1 MEVGITGWIVFN
13 AAILCLLAL
22 DLGVA
27 QRKAH
32 APSLREATLW
42 SIVWIALGLGF
53 GAFIYATSGAES
65 FQQYL
70 AGYIIEKSLS
80 VDNIFVFYVVFSY
93 FNVPLHLRHR
103 VLFFGILG
111 ALIMRGLMIALG
123 VFLIAKFHWI
133 LYVFGILL
141 IVTGIRMAFHRE
153 ETLEVDELWIVRLV
167 RRFIPLT
174 EGWRNGRFFVKESG
188 RWLATPL
195 LLVVAVIEATDVV
208 FAIDSIPAVFAVTRD
223 PFIVYTSNVFAILGL
238 RALFFLIAGII
249 PLFHYLKVALSFIL
263 SFVGVK
269 MLVADTAWKI
279 PTAVS
284 LWVILLTLTV
294 AVIASWLRARMRKDA
309 PPA

>member
-1 MEVGITGWIVFN
+1 
-13 AAILCLLAL
+13 
-22 DLGVA
+22 
-27 QRKAH
+27 
-32 APSLREATLW
+32 
-42 SIVWIALGLGF
+42 
-53 GAFIYATSGAES
+53 
-65 FQQYL
+65 
-70 AGYIIEKSLS
+70 
-80 VDNIFVFYVVFSY
+80 
-93 FNVPLHLRHR
+93 
-103 VLFFGILG
+103 
-111 ALIMRGLMIALG
+111 MIALG

-284 LWVILLTLTV
+284 LWVILLTLAV

>member
-22 DLGVA
+22 DLGVV

-53 GAFIYATSGAES
+53 GAFIYATSGAVS

-93 FNVPLHLRHR
+93 FNVPLHLRHK

-174 EGWRNGRFFVKESG
+174 EGWRNGRYS
-188 RWLATPL
+188 
-195 LLVVAVIEATDVV
+195 
-208 FAIDSIPAVFAVTRD
+208 FAGNA
-223 PFIVYTSNVFAILGL
+223 
-238 RALFFLIAGII
+238 
-249 PLFHYLKVALSFIL
+249 
-263 SFVGVK
+263 
-269 MLVADTAWKI
+269 
-279 PTAVS
+279 
-284 LWVILLTLTV
+284 
-294 AVIASWLRARMRKDA
+294 
-309 PPA
+309 

>member
-1 MEVGITGWIVFN
+1 
-13 AAILCLLAL
+13 
-22 DLGVA
+22 
-27 QRKAH
+27 
-32 APSLREATLW
+32 
-42 SIVWIALGLGF
+42 
-53 GAFIYATSGAES
+53 
-65 FQQYL
+65 
-70 AGYIIEKSLS
+70 
-80 VDNIFVFYVVFSY
+80 
-93 FNVPLHLRHR
+93 
-103 VLFFGILG
+103 
-111 ALIMRGLMIALG
+111 MIALG

-174 EGWRNGRFFVKESG
+174 EGWQNGRFFVKESG

-195 LLVVAVIEATDVV
+195 LLVVAVIEATDVI

-238 RALFFLIAGII
+238 CALFFLIAGII